1 MPVAIRWSVKD
12 LAFVRHQKVDQG
24 RRRILLV
31 QVDQS
36 SGVDDV
42 ILERPTQGHQEHQP
56 VLVADG
62 IEAGEAIVTDL
73 GDDAVAAEV
82 ARSGVV
88 DRNPPRR
95 LQAGLLDRRLF
106 HVEVVVA
113 FGQQVG
119 NLPG

>member
-1 MPVAIRWSVKD
+1 MGHR
-12 LAFVRHQKVDQG
+12 KVDQR

-36 SGVDDV
+36 GGVDDV
-42 ILERPTQGHQEHQP
+42 ILERATQGHQEHQP

-62 IEAGEAIVTDL
+62 IEAGEAVVTDL

-88 DRNPPRR
+88 HRNPPRR

-106 HVEVVVA
+106 GVEVVVA